1 MKKEDVNKEMFLSTL
16 EDKGLLDSDKDVHTK
31 KVAVKHRNDRIRMLC
46 IKLPNDTKEEE
57 VKGKTEGKQ
66 LAFPVKKT
74 EAKEAFCRTDE
85 NPFAEI
91 A

>member
-1 MKKEDVNKEMFLSTL
+1 MNKEMFLSTL

-31 KVAVKHRNDRIRMLC
+31 KVSVKHRNDRIRMLC
-46 IKLPNDTKEEE
+46 IKLPDDKEEE
-57 VKGKTEGKQ
+57 EITGKTEGKQ
-66 LAFPVKKT
+66 LSFPIKET
-74 EAKEAFCRTDE
+74 EDKGEFCRADE